1 MKTTMTKAVLIA
13 ALFGISL
20 SAKAQTSTDK
30 TSSDGIKLS
39 IGAETGLGMGNFK
52 DTHKTSFG
60 GSLQADLPVANQFY
74 ANVNAGYTDYFGKNN
89 VLGSGISAPDIH
101 ILPVTAGLKYFPVTN
116 FYIQANAGA
125 AFALNKTAANYAN
138 TTAFLYVPQVGYQF
152 PVGGKS
158 FIDAGVRYEGTT
170 SFNGNAAYSKINQV
184 GLRLAYGFGL

>member
-20 SAKAQTSTDK
+20 GVKAQSTSDK

-60 GSLQADLPVANQFY
+60 GSVQADFPVASQFY
-74 ANVNAGYTDYFGKNN
+74 VNVNAGYTDYFGKDN

-101 ILPVTAGLKYFPVTN
+101 ILPATAGLKFFPVAN
-116 FYIQANAGA
+116 LYVQANAGA
-125 AFALNKTAANYAN
+125 AFALNKTEANYAS
-138 TTAFLYVPQVGYQF
+138 TTAFLYEPQVGYQF

-158 FIDAGVRYEGTT
+158 FIDAGVRYTGTT
-170 SFNGNAAYSKINQV
+170 SFNGNAAYSKISQV
-184 GLRLAYGFGL
+184 GLRVAYGFGL